1 LLLTLFCSSRS
12 RLIFYS
18 MLSLTFLGTGA
29 SIPTL
34 DRNVAGLAVQREG
47 EVLLF
52 DCGEGNQRQMMRYGV
67 GFTFKEI
74 FFTHYHA
81 DHILGLT
88 GLLRTMG
95 LQDRSA
101 PVILY
106 GPKGAQRVLGTTVT
120 LGIER
125 NKFPVEIIEVK
136 PGDRL
141 GREEYDI
148 VVFETEHR
156 ADTVGY
162 ALVEHQRLGRFNP
175 DRARELGIPEGPLW
189 GQLHKGKTV
198 TLEDGRT
205 FGPADLVG
213 APRSGRA
220 VVYTGDTRPHLP
232 VIEASQGA
240 DLLVHEATF
249 GGDEAERALE
259 TGHSTAAEAARVAL
273 EAGVRRLVLTHIS
286 SRYNRDASELLA
298 EAKAVFP
305 HTVIARDGMTVEV
318 PYADAE

>member
-1 LLLTLFCSSRS
+1 
-12 RLIFYS
+12 
-18 MLSLTFLGTGA
+18 MLSVTFLGTGA
-29 SIPTL
+29 ATPTI
-34 DRNVAGLAVQREG
+34 DRNVAGLAVHREG
-47 EVLLF
+47 ETLLF

-67 GFTFKEI
+67 GFSFREI
-74 FFTHYHA
+74 FFSHYHA
-81 DHILGLT
+81 DHLLGVT

-101 PVILY
+101 PVTLY
-106 GPKGAQRVLGTTVT
+106 GPKGAQRILGAAIN

-125 NKFPVEIIEVK
+125 NKFPVDIVEIK

-141 GREEYDI
+141 ARDDYEI

-162 ALVEHQRLGRFNP
+162 ALVEHTRLGRFNP
-175 DRARELGIPEGPLW
+175 DRARELGIPEGPFW
-189 GQLHKGKTV
+189 GQLHKGKTI
-198 TLEDGRT
+198 TLPDGRMV
-205 FGPADLVG
+205 GPAELVG
-213 APRSGRA
+213 LPRAGRK

-249 GGDEAERALE
+249 GGDEMERAQE

-273 EAGVRRLVLTHIS
+273 DAGARRLVLTHIS
-286 SRYNRDASELLA
+286 SRYSRDAAELLA
-298 EAKAVFP
+298 EARSVFP
-305 HTVIARDGMTVEV
+305 ETVIARDGMTVDV
-318 PYADAE
+318 PYADGE

>member
-1 LLLTLFCSSRS
+1 
-12 RLIFYS
+12 

-34 DRNVAGLAVQREG
+34 DRNVTGIAVQREG

-52 DCGEGNQRQMMRYGV
+52 DCGEGTQRQMMRYGV
-67 GFTFKEI
+67 GFTFREI

-81 DHILGLT
+81 DHILGVT

-95 LQDRSA
+95 LQDRTM
-101 PVILY
+101 PVTLY
-106 GPKGAQRVLGTTVT
+106 GPKGAQRILGAATT

-125 NKFPVEIIEVK
+125 NKFPVEIIEIK

-141 GREEYDI
+141 ARDEYDI

-162 ALVEHQRLGRFNP
+162 ALAEHQRLGRFNP

-189 GQLHKGKTV
+189 GQLHKGKPV
-198 TLEDGRT
+198 TLADGRT
-205 FGPADLVG
+205 VGPADLVG
-213 APRSGRA
+213 APRPGRIL
-220 VVYTGDTRPHLP
+220 VYTGDTRPHLS
-232 VIEASQGA
+232 VIEAARGA

-249 GGDEAERALE
+249 GGDELERARE
-259 TGHSTAAEAARVAL
+259 TGHSTSAEAARVAH

-305 HTVIARDGMTVEV
+305 ETVIARDGMTVDV
-318 PYADAE
+318 PHADATAD

>member
-1 LLLTLFCSSRS
+1 
-12 RLIFYS
+12 

-47 EVLLF
+47 ETLLF

-81 DHILGLT
+81 DHMLGVT

-95 LQDRSA
+95 LQDRST
-101 PVILY
+101 PVTLY
-106 GPKGAQRVLGTTVT
+106 GPKGAQRILGAAVT

-125 NKFPVEIIEVK
+125 NKFPVEIIEIK

-141 GREEYDI
+141 AHDQYDI

-162 ALVEHQRLGRFNP
+162 ALVEHERLGRFNP

-189 GQLHKGKTV
+189 GQLHKGKII
-198 TLEDGRT
+198 TLEDGRI

-213 APRSGRA
+213 APRSGRTL
-220 VVYTGDTRPHLP
+220 VYTGDTRPHLS
-232 VIEASQGA
+232 VIEAARGA

-249 GGDEAERALE
+249 GGDELERARE

-305 HTVIARDGMTVEV
+305 ETAIARDGMTVDV
-318 PYADAE
+318 PYADAEAD

>member
-1 LLLTLFCSSRS
+1 
-12 RLIFYS
+12 

-34 DRNVAGLAVQREG
+34 DRNVAGIAIQREG
-47 EVLLF
+47 ETLLF

-81 DHILGLT
+81 DHMLGVT

-95 LQDRSA
+95 LQDRST
-101 PVILY
+101 PVTLY
-106 GPKGAQRVLGTTVT
+106 GPKGGQRILGAAVM

-125 NKFPVEIIEVK
+125 NKFPIEIIEIK

-141 GREEYDI
+141 AHDQYDI

-162 ALVEHQRLGRFNP
+162 ALVERERLGRFNP
-175 DRARELGIPEGPLW
+175 DRARELGIPEGPHW
-189 GQLHKGKTV
+189 GQLHKGKAV
-198 TLEDGRT
+198 TLDDGRT
-205 FGPADLVG
+205 LGPADLVG
-213 APRSGRA
+213 PPRSGRTL
-220 VVYTGDTRPHLP
+220 VYTGDTRPHLS
-232 VIEASQGA
+232 VIEAARGA

-249 GGDEAERALE
+249 GGDELERARE
-259 TGHSTAAEAARVAL
+259 TGHSTASEAARVAL

-305 HTVIARDGMTVEV
+305 ETAIARDGMTVDV
-318 PYADAE
+318 PYADAETD

>member
-1 LLLTLFCSSRS
+1 
-12 RLIFYS
+12 
-18 MLSLTFLGTGA
+18 MLSVTFLGTGA

-47 EVLLF
+47 EMLLF

-81 DHILGLT
+81 DHLLGVT

-95 LQDRSA
+95 LQDRNT
-101 PVILY
+101 PVTLY
-106 GPKGAQRVLGTTVT
+106 GPKGAQRILNAAIN

-125 NKFPVEIIEVK
+125 NKFPVEIVEIK

-141 GREEYDI
+141 GRDEYDI

-175 DRARELGIPEGPLW
+175 DRARQLGIPEGPLW

-198 TLEDGRT
+198 KLDDGRII
-205 FGPADLVG
+205 GPAEVVG
-213 APRSGRA
+213 APRSGRTL
-220 VVYTGDTRPHLP
+220 VYTGDTRPHLS
-232 VIEASQGA
+232 VVEAARGA

-249 GGDEAERALE
+249 GGEEQERAQE

-305 HTVIARDGMTVEV
+305 ETVIARDGMTLDV
-318 PYADAE
+318 PYADPD

>member
-1 LLLTLFCSSRS
+1 
-12 RLIFYS
+12 

-34 DRNVAGLAVQREG
+34 DRNVAGIAVQREG
-47 EVLLF
+47 ETLLF

-67 GFTFKEI
+67 GFTFQEI

-81 DHILGLT
+81 DHMLGVT

-95 LQDRSA
+95 LQDRST
-101 PVILY
+101 PVTLY
-106 GPKGAQRVLGTTVT
+106 GPKGAQRILGAAVM

-125 NKFPVEIIEVK
+125 NKFPIEIIEIK

-141 GREEYDI
+141 AHDQYDI
-148 VVFETEHR
+148 AVFETEHR

-175 DRARELGIPEGPLW
+175 DRARALGIPEGPLW
-189 GQLHKGKTV
+189 GQLHKGEPV

-213 APRSGRA
+213 APRSGRTL
-220 VVYTGDTRPHLP
+220 VYTGDTRPHLS
-232 VIEASQGA
+232 VIEAARGA

-249 GGDEAERALE
+249 GGDEMERARE
-259 TGHSTAAEAARVAL
+259 TGHSTASEAARVAL

-305 HTVIARDGMTVEV
+305 ETAIARDGMTVDV
-318 PYADAE
+318 PYADAETD

>member
-1 LLLTLFCSSRS
+1 
-12 RLIFYS
+12 
-18 MLSLTFLGTGA
+18 MLSITFLGTGA
-29 SIPTL
+29 ATPTI
-34 DRNVAGLAVQREG
+34 DRNVTGLAVQREG
-47 EVLLF
+47 ETLLF

-67 GFTFKEI
+67 GFSFREI

-81 DHILGLT
+81 DHLLGVT

-101 PVILY
+101 PVTLY
-106 GPKGAQRVLGTTVT
+106 GPKGAQRILGAAIS

-125 NKFPVEIIEVK
+125 NKFPIEIVEIM

-141 GREEYDI
+141 ARDDYEI

-162 ALVEHQRLGRFNP
+162 ALVEHTRLGRFNP
-175 DRARELGIPEGPLW
+175 ERARELGIPEGPLW
-189 GQLHKGKTV
+189 GQLHKGNTV
-198 TLEDGRT
+198 ILADGRT
-205 FGPADLVG
+205 LGPADLVG
-213 APRSGRA
+213 APRPGRTL
-220 VVYTGDTRPHLP
+220 VYSGDTRPHFS
-232 VIEASQGA
+232 VIEASRGA

-249 GGDEAERALE
+249 GGDEMERARE

-286 SRYNRDASELLA
+286 SRYSRDAAELLA
-298 EAKAVFP
+298 EARAVFP
-305 HTVIARDGMTVEV
+305 ETVIARDGMTIDV
-318 PYADAE
+318 PYSDGD